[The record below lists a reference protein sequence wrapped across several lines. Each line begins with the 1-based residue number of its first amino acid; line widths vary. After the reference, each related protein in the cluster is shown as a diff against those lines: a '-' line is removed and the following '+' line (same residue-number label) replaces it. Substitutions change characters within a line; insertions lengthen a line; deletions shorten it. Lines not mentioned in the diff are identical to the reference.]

1 MQRLSRTL
9 VPLALAASLMTG
21 TAAGPAAAAET
32 TPATVEHAIARVG
45 PSLVRINVVET
56 SYEGGKEVKNESV
69 GSGVI
74 ISPEGYV
81 VTNHHVAGEAKRI
94 VCIMSDNEEVEAIL
108 VGTDPLSDIA
118 VVQLD
123 GAPERVF
130 PSVEFADSDQV
141 QVGQEAL
148 AMGNPLALSTA
159 VTRGIV
165 SNTRMVMP
173 GSFQR
178 RGGLTLQGESVGT
191 MVRWLVHDARIFPGN
206 SGGPLVDLQGR
217 VIGINEV
224 TFGLGGAIPANLA
237 REVAQ
242 QIIEHGRVQ
251 RSWLGMEFQPLLKD
265 SGVEG
270 GALIREVVDGS
281 PASAAGIRSGD
292 ILVSLGGADMTARFD
307 EEIPLLNQKVA
318 SLPVGQTVQAVVLR
332 EGERIV
338 DNLTTVERQPL
349 QLPDSE
355 LSEWGI
361 TARNLSWL
369 SATELKLQK
378 TGGVLVTSIRAAG
391 PAGRAKPALRRG
403 DVIQEVGGKS
413 VANLGELVDL
423 THTLTDGR
431 TEPLPVVVRFKRTP
445 EDLLSVVE
453 IGVSPKDRI
462 AADARKAWLP
472 VALQVVTRDLAGQL
486 GDPDLSGVRITQVYP
501 ATTAEKAGLKVGDVI
516 SALDGIDLEGS
527 EPGDEN
533 HFTEQLRQYPVG
545 STAKLTVVRG
555 HERFDLEVAL
565 ERSPKLDRELHR
577 YVDTQFEFTARDIGF
592 FDRVQEGWSQD
603 RTGALVT
610 EVVDGGWAA
619 LGELYVG
626 DLVTAVEGTPVE
638 NVASLESRLKE
649 IAEAKP
655 ERVVLRVLRG
665 IHTWYL
671 QLETTWN
678 PR

>member
-1 MQRLSRTL
+1 MQRL
-9 VPLALAASLMTG
+9 
-21 TAAGPAAAAET
+21 PAAAIAPLLLATIAVLPCPSPAAES
-32 TPATVEHAIARVG
+32 TPATIEHAIARVG

-56 SYEGGKEVKNESV
+56 GYEGGKEVKNESV

-74 ISPEGYV
+74 ISPSGYV
-81 VTNHHVAGEAKRI
+81 VTNHHVAGEARRI

-118 VVQLD
+118 VVQLKGED
-123 GAPERVF
+123 QGRVF
-130 PSVEFADSDQV
+130 PSVEFADSDQL
-141 QVGQEAL
+141 QVGQECL
-148 AMGNPLALSTA
+148 AMGNPLALSKA

-173 GSFQR
+173 GSYQR

-237 REVAQ
+237 RDVAQ
-242 QIIEHGRVQ
+242 QLIENGRVR

-265 SGVEG
+265 SGLQG
-270 GALIREVVDGS
+270 GTLVREVVEGS

-292 ILVSLGGADMTARFD
+292 ILLRLGDIEMTAHFD

-318 SLPVGQTVQAVVLR
+318 SLPVGKTVEAVILR
-332 EGERIV
+332 EGQQMT
-338 DNLTTVERQPL
+338 DSMTTVERQPL

-355 LSEWGI
+355 LSDWGL

-369 SATELKLQK
+369 SATELKLEE

-391 PAGRAKPALRRG
+391 PAGRSKPPLRRG
-403 DVIQEVGGKS
+403 DVIHEVAGKPINNLQE
-413 VANLGELVDL
+413 LIDL
-423 THTLTDGR
+423 TQTLTKDR
-431 TEPLPVVVRFKRTP
+431 TAPLPAAVRFTRSP
-445 EDLLSVVE
+445 EDLVSVVE
-453 IGVSPKDRI
+453 IGSAPKDRI

-472 VALQVVTRDLAGQL
+472 VALQVVTRQLAEQL
-486 GDPDLSGVRITQVYP
+486 GDPQLAGVRVTQVYP
-501 ATTAEKAGLKVGDVI
+501 GTTAERAGLKVGDVI
-516 SALDGIDLEGS
+516 AALDGIDLEGS
-527 EPGDEN
+527 EPGDEDR
-533 HFTEQLRQYPVG
+533 FTEQLRQYTIG
-545 STAKLTVVRG
+545 STVKLAVVRAG
-555 HERFDLEVAL
+555 QRSDHEVAL
-565 ERSPKLDRELHR
+565 ERSPKLDREMHR
-577 YVDTQFEFTARDIGF
+577 YIDTQFEFTARDIGF
-592 FDRVQEGWSQD
+592 FDRVHEGWSQD

-626 DLVTAVEGTPVE
+626 DLVTAVEGMPVE
-638 NVASLESRLKE
+638 NVATLETRLKE
-649 IAEAKP
+649 LSDAKP
-655 ERVVLRVLRG
+655 SRIVLRVLRG

-671 QLETTWN
+671 QLETTWK
-678 PR
+678 PH